1 MKEDLKA
8 IWLGTGIFI
17 LIICVLNFFI
27 GENKS
32 DVGTYIAVLVAGL
45 IYAIFKTLQLA
56 FKS

>member
-17 LIICVLNFFI
+17 LIICILNFLI

-32 DVGTYIAVLVAGL
+32 DIGTYIAVLIAGL
-45 IYAIFKTLQLA
+45 VYAAIKTISLT